1 MPAPNCVVLVLE
13 CFQVMLNFRVEMAFL
28 RGIDK
33 FWTFSTVGIVGLD
46 TQYSVFS
53 LFMLYPLVP

>member
-33 FWTFSTVGIVGLD
+33 FWTFS
-46 TQYSVFS
+46 YSGHCGVRYTI
-53 LFMLYPLVP
+53 LCV